1 MFWSRGREGWRGVVE
16 GGEELVAFEG
26 VGEGRR
32 SMGLRAME
40 GGVGVGVE

>member
-1 MFWSRGREGWRGVVE
+1 ME

-26 VGEGRR
+26 VGEGGWPV
-32 SMGLRAME
+32 GLRAME